1 MPGNINQVQWTE
13 IPNIY
18 QKCSFETLQVQTS
31 AYQPDGSRCTMF
43 IDIFWM
49 VYRMGRP
56 YNRFRSLLRF
66 VTLKIFENE
75 NNNKL
80 ALERQKND
88 EDIALQ

>member
-1 MPGNINQVQWTE
+1 
-13 IPNIY
+13 
-18 QKCSFETLQVQTS
+18 
-31 AYQPDGSRCTMF
+31 
-43 IDIFWM
+43 
-49 VYRMGRP
+49 MGRP

-80 ALERQKND
+80 ALERQKDD